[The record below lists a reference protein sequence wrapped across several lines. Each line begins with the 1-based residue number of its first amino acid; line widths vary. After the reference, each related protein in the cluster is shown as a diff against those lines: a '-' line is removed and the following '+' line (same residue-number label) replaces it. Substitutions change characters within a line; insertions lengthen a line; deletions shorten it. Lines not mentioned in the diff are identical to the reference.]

1 MVLLVLL
8 GRWELTAA
16 RLLSLGI
23 ASPNGLAL
31 HNGNILN
38 LLLALGL
45 SSWSNYLLEQEGE
58 VSTCSTSGT
67 DFLPVDCVGGTAIAE
82 GIVSAITVD
91 VDVGSG
97 ADIPKGESA

>member
-1 MVLLVLL
+1 
-8 GRWELTAA
+8 
-16 RLLSLGI
+16 
-23 ASPNGLAL
+23 
-31 HNGNILN
+31 
-38 LLLALGL
+38 
-45 SSWSNYLLEQEGE
+45 